1 MVLGE
6 SIGSHAPNPK
16 TGVPAGQDEVEPPA
30 AAGFEPFAI
39 DTYAGNGTPL
49 DNYLETIIH
58 STVSRHGLPFIISA
72 KEAFFNRAGMIFSD
86 DENYHHLMSYFLNA
100 FLFETELPDRSTPFS
115 SFRGSNLLPNLID
128 GYAHSLYKILKVKPD
143 FLLIKD
149 LVSNKKIRVGKQE
162 GEVFE
167 GIAKGDIFQGFILLQ
182 GPFIFLSRGLIF
194 HPKEAHKTILRMVKG
209 SRGTEA
215 LLFQLA
221 RLQLKHRRLK
231 HVDPKLVYSENSQ

>member
-6 SIGSHAPNPK
+6 SIASH
-16 TGVPAGQDEVEPPA
+16 VPASKVAVLASKDDAEPPA
-30 AAGFEPFAI
+30 LEGLSPFAI
-39 DTYAGNGTPL
+39 DTFVGGSTPL

-58 STVSRHGLPFIISA
+58 STVSKHGRAFIISA
-72 KEAFFNRAGMIFSD
+72 KEAFFSRAGMIFTD

-100 FLFETELPDRSTPFS
+100 FLFESELPDRSTPFS
-115 SFRGSNLLPNLID
+115 SFRSQTLLPNLIE
-128 GYAHSLYKILKVKPD
+128 GYAHSIYKILKVKPD
-143 FLLIKD
+143 SLLIKD
-149 LVSNKKIRVGKQE
+149 LVSGKKIRIGKQD

-167 GIAKGDIFQGFILLQ
+167 GIAKGDIFQGFLLLQ
-182 GPFIFLSRGLIF
+182 GPLAFLSRGLIF
-194 HPKEAHKTILRMVKG
+194 HPKQAHKTILRLVKE

-231 HVDPKLVYSENSQ
+231 HVDPKLVYSEKAL